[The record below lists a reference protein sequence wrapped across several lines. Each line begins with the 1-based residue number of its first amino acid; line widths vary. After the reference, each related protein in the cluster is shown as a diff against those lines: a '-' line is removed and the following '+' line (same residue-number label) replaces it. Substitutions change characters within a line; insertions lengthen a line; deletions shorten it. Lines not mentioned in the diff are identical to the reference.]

1 MKPRSGAVGHP
12 AEDVRQRLHPRLRA
26 LLLSAIILIAT
37 TTAVALA
44 RLGADALDTQTQWT
58 TLGLAL
64 ALTAWAPGRF
74 GLQWGDTTRHL
85 PRLLL
90 CLAGITLVVGSFRV
104 LGGNVPWDGWEI
116 WTSVPLAEE
125 LLFRG
130 ACLTA
135 LMWALTQGFSQQ
147 AAARTAIG
155 LSAFTFGLEHFGN
168 SSIGTALVLIQVTNA
183 VLFGLLAGWLR
194 LTTGSLVGPVLAHST
209 MNLVAVV

>member
-1 MKPRSGAVGHP
+1 
-12 AEDVRQRLHPRLRA
+12 
-26 LLLSAIILIAT
+26 LLLSAFILLAT
-37 TTAVALA
+37 AAAVELA
-44 RLGADALDTQTQWT
+44 RLGADALDIQTQWT

-64 ALTAWAPGRF
+64 ALTVWAPGRF

-85 PRLLL
+85 PGLLMS
-90 CLAGITLVVGSFRV
+90 LAAVTLVVGTFRV
-104 LGGNVPWDGWEI
+104 LGGSVPWDGWEI

-135 LMWALTQGFSQQ
+135 LVWALTQGFSPR
-147 AAARTAIG
+147 AAANSSVM
-155 LSAFTFGLEHFGN
+155 LSAVTFGLEHLGN
-168 SSIGTALVLIQVTNA
+168 SSVGTALVLLQVTNA

-194 LTTGSLVGPVLAHST
+194 LTTKSLVGPVLVHST